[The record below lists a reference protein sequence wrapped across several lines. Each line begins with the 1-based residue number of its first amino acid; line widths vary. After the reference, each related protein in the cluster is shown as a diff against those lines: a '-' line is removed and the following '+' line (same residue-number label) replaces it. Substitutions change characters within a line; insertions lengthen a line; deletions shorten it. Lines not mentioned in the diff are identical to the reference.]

1 MAKKIASYLKT
12 GVKVALTGLSLWL
25 VFRKIEPEQVWAVI
39 RRVHVGWLVL
49 ATGLY
54 LVSRVLGA
62 ERLRLLF
69 RQIGL
74 PIQFGPSLKL
84 YWLGMYYNL
93 FLPGGIGGDGYKVYL
108 LNRLTGTS
116 VKSLL
121 AATLFDRI
129 IGIFPLG
136 YMLAA
141 LAIFLPPVPAL
152 DAVIPSRWLFVGL
165 IPLGHFGIGWL
176 LRRFWPEFS
185 PVFNQATLQSIGIQL
200 AQLIEIV
207 VLLYALQVPGAWA
220 AYLAIF
226 LLSSI
231 VSIIPFTIGG
241 AGSREL
247 TFLLGA
253 QLFGLPADGAVAISL
268 LFYVITA
275 IVSLSGIV
283 FSYTENI
290 VVFPAHPENKNG
302 CQPVG
307 DR

>member
-1 MAKKIASYLKT
+1 MARKIPAYLKT
-12 GVKVALTGLSLWL
+12 SLKIGLTGLSLWL

-39 RRVHVGWLVL
+39 KQVHVGWLVL

-74 PIQFGPSLKL
+74 NINFGPSLKL

-108 LNRLTGTS
+108 LNRLTATP

-141 LAIFLPPVPAL
+141 LAVFLPSLPVL
-152 DAVIPSRWLFVGL
+152 DAIIPYRWLFLGL
-165 IPLGHFGIGWL
+165 IPLGYFGASWL

-185 PVFNQATLQSIGIQL
+185 PVFNRATLQSIGVQV
-200 AQLIEIV
+200 AQMIEII
-207 VLLYALQVPGAWA
+207 VLLYAMQASGAWA

-253 QLFGLPADGAVAISL
+253 QLFGLPADEAVAISL

-275 IVSLSGIV
+275 LVSLSGIV
-283 FSYTENI
+283 FSYSETI
-290 VVFPAHPENKNG
+290 LIPPS
-302 CQPVG
+302 PV
-307 DR
+307 RK